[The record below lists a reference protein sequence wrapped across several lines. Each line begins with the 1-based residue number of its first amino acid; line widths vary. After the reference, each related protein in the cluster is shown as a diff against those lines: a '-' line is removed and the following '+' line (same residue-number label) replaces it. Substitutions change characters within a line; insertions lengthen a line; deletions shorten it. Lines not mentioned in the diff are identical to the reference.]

1 MVNGG
6 GTSLKFFADSPQL
19 VDELGGMT
27 DFLVGFVDFPES
39 GYQFFGQI
47 LSAVGTEKP
56 LFIGISLG
64 IGRKIVCVFHPS
76 LPCPISGQFPFSYII
91 KKSLLCMCI
100 TRIQLQ
106 PPCFLISG
114 ENANTFPVM

>member
-56 LFIGISLG
+56 LL
-64 IGRKIVCVFHPS
+64 CVFHPS